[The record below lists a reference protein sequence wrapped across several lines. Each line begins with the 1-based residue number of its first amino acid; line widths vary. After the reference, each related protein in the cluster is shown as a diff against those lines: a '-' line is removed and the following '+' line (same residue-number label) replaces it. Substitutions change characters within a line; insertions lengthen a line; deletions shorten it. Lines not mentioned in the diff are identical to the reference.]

1 MIGESGAN
9 GYFRC
14 TTTVAAWPGRPDSGI
29 ELASTFFHETIEK
42 WRRGISMD
50 STPCICQ
57 DIYNQPLTVRTCR
70 QYRLVDACQT
80 RLACWQQPFTG
91 KCIFCTSGSVHADR
105 R

>member
-42 WRRGISMD
+42 WRRGISMN
-50 STPCICQ
+50 STRCICQ
-57 DIYNQPLTVRTCR
+57 DIDNQPLTVRTCTLVPASGRMPNALGVLAATFYR
-70 QYRLVDACQT
+70 Q
-80 RLACWQQPFTG
+80 
-91 KCIFCTSGSVHADR
+91 VHILHFG
-105 R
+105 